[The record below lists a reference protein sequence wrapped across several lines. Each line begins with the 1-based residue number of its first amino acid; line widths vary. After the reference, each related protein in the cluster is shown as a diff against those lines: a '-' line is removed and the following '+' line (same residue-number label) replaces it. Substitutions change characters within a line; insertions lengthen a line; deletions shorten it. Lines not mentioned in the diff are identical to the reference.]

1 MRNIWTT
8 TGKCFLINYFVEVIQ
23 KFHLFYSNMWLLT
36 LPLPKRPNC
45 ILNQKRGKIL
55 WNWNLTLRRN
65 WKDGPFK
72 SRVRISVDPFTSS
85 QGAKCAPPPQK
96 CALLLKFSI
105 IVCFFLF
112 EYYLWWKFQKNL
124 AIFVGVRFQL
134 AWGCKDTI
142 SALPEKPNWVLNPKA
157 VGVSFR

>member
-23 KFHLFYSNMWLLT
+23 KFHLFYSNIWLLT

-65 WKDGPFK
+65 WMDGPFK

-85 QGAKCAPPPQK
+85 QGAK

-142 SALPEKPNWVLNPKA
+142 SALLERPNWVLNPKA